1 MSSDVVIAHEPTS
14 PGQSPVPVSMRD
26 PRSAAPDDVVIDI
39 RELSKCYRVFPK
51 PSDRLKQAVLGWK
64 RRYHRD
70 FWALRDINLQIHRG
84 EAVGVIGRNGS
95 GKSTLMQIIA
105 GVLTPTE
112 GQVGVRGRVDALLE
126 LGSAFNPEFTG
137 RENVF
142 LYGAILGLKRRD
154 VEARFDDIAAF
165 ADIGDFLDQ
174 PVKTYSSGMKVR
186 LAFSVQIQLDPEIL
200 VIDEALAVGDNLFQK
215 RCHQRLRRLR
225 ENSGVTLVFVSHQ
238 QEVIRTV
245 TTRAVLLHEGAIRAV
260 GQPGEVV
267 LEYRRLLHDEEKRS
281 AVGHVRQLERQASK
295 TRETARADAQAN
307 GTPSCFGDFDAVI
320 ESVEILDE
328 LGDPAGQFTAGEPM
342 RIRIQGE
349 VHTPL
354 THLNVAIRI
363 RNKEGVKIYSW
374 GTLNQDIDAWATTG
388 PSAEPEA
395 FWDREFAAGE
405 RFCVEFACDCRLGAG
420 FYEVQA
426 MVAEE
431 RDQYYEDE
439 RVLHWQDEAAF
450 FTVRVPKD
458 QHFFGGV
465 CDLNMRAEYDD
476 A

>member
-1 MSSDVVIAHEPTS
+1 MSSEATIIPRGKAQGKPAPS
-14 PGQSPVPVSMRD
+14 PS
-26 PRSAAPDDVVIDI
+26 APDADVVIDI

-51 PSDRLKQAVLGWK
+51 PSDRLKQAVWGWK
-64 RRYHRD
+64 KRYHRD
-70 FWALRDINLQIHRG
+70 FWALRGINLQIRRG
-84 EAVGVIGRNGS
+84 EAIGVIGRNGS

-105 GVLTPTE
+105 GVLMPTE
-112 GQVGVRGRVDALLE
+112 GEVRVQGRVDALLE

-137 RENVF
+137 RENVY
-142 LYGAILGLKRRD
+142 LYGAILGLKRKE
-154 VEARFDDIAAF
+154 VEDRFDEIASF

-215 RCHQRLRRLR
+215 RCHQRLRQLR
-225 ENSGVTLVFVSHQ
+225 EDSGVTLVFVSHQ

-245 TTRAVLLHEGAIRAV
+245 TTRAVLLHEGAVRAV
-260 GQPGEVV
+260 GSPGEVV
-267 LEYRRLLHDEEKRS
+267 LEYRRLLHDEEKRW

-295 TRETARADAQAN
+295 TREAARPDVAAN
-307 GTPSCFGDFDAVI
+307 GAVASFGDYDAVI

-328 LGDPAGQFTAGEPM
+328 MGDPAGQFGAGEPM
-342 RIRIQGE
+342 RIRVRGE
-349 VHTPL
+349 VHKPL

-374 GTLNQDIDAWATTG
+374 GTLNQDIDSWAATG
-388 PSAEPEA
+388 SSSDAEA
-395 FWDREFAAGE
+395 FWDREFTGGE
-405 RFCVEFACDCRLGAG
+405 TFCVEFACDCRLGAG

-431 RDQYYEDE
+431 RDQYYENE

-450 FTVRVPKD
+450 FTVRVRKD
-458 QHFFGGV
+458 EHFFGGV
-465 CDLNMRAEYDD
+465 CDLNMRAEFGD